1 MNQSRWRL
9 AQLLAALAAGTL
21 QAVSFAPWG
30 LPWLQIVS
38 LALLFG
44 LAARSTSWRDGAL
57 LGFAFGLGWFGLGV
71 SWVYISMHVYGQM
84 PAWMAALATGAFAA
98 FLAIYP
104 ALALGLAQALAPSRN
119 VRLAIAMPATWAGAE
134 WLRGTLLTGFP
145 WVAGG
150 YAHTDGPLAGFAP
163 LLGVYGIGLVAGL
176 LAGGIAPLSL
186 PRRERGRLAYAWLAG
201 VLAVALLGGTLLD
214 QQRWT
219 QPAGPPI
226 RVKLVQAN
234 QPQDMKF
241 TAQGLTRAFDDH
253 WRLMQG
259 ERADLVGLPESV
271 FPLPLQMVPAE
282 FLAAFRTYVNE
293 RNSALVFGVFIEEA
307 AGEYFNSAVAM
318 APQQRE
324 DGPWPRYSKRQ
335 LVPFGEFIPTGFRWF
350 VDLMQ
355 MPIGDQQRGAAIQAP
370 LDLAG
375 QRVAIN
381 ICYEDLFGHVIRAA
395 WSDPARQPTM
405 MLNLSNLA
413 WFQDSIAL
421 PQHLQI
427 SRMRALET
435 QHPMLRATNTGATAI
450 IDAQGRVSAQLPFN
464 TAAALDGTVQGHS
477 GQTPFLRWGN
487 GPALVFIAALLL
499 VAIMVGRSDGRRR
512 SQ

>member
-1 MNQSRWRL
+1 
-9 AQLLAALAAGTL
+9 
-21 QAVSFAPWG
+21 
-30 LPWLQIVS
+30 
-38 LALLFG
+38 
-44 LAARSTSWRDGAL
+44 
-57 LGFAFGLGWFGLGV
+57 
-71 SWVYISMHVYGQM
+71 MHVYGQM

-104 ALALGLAQALAPSRN
+104 ALALGLAHALVPSRSARLALA
-119 VRLAIAMPATWAGAE
+119 LPASWAGAE

-176 LAGGIAPLSL
+176 LAGGLALFSSPQ
-186 PRRERGRLAYAWLAG
+186 RERGRLTYAWVAS
-201 VLAVALLGGTLLD
+201 VLISALLGGTLLD

-241 TAQGLTRAFDDH
+241 SAPGLARAFDDH

-259 ERADLVGLPESV
+259 ERADLVALPESV
-271 FPLPLQMVPAE
+271 FPLPLQMVPSE

-293 RNSALVFGVFIEEA
+293 RNSALVFGVFIEEP
-307 AGEYFNSAVAM
+307 AGKYFNSAVAM
-318 APQQRE
+318 VPKRE

-335 LVPFGEFIPTGFRWF
+335 LVPFGEFIPSGFRWF

-370 LDLAG
+370 LELAG

-395 WSDPARQPTM
+395 WSDPSRQPTM

-450 IDAQGRVSAQLPFN
+450 IDAHGRVIAQLPFN
-464 TAAALDGTVQGHS
+464 TAVALDGEVQGYS
-477 GQTPFLRWGN
+477 GETPFLRWGN
-487 GPALVFIAALLL
+487 GPALVLIVALLL
-499 VAIMVGRSDGRRR
+499 TAVILGRSGNRRR
-512 SQ
+512 PQ